1 MPYCRRRPGNGPQS
15 AVMRRTKIVAT
26 MGPATDKPGMVE
38 KMVDAG
44 VDLFRINYSHQT
56 HLEHRERARALRE
69 ITAGKGLEIGLIAD
83 LQGPKIRLARFRNG
97 MILLQEGDEFTLDP
111 SLPMAAGDGS
121 QVGVTYRAL
130 PQDVAP
136 GDVLLVD
143 DGRIILEVINVVKTQ
158 VRCKVVLGGK
168 LSDNKGINLKGGG
181 LSAGALTRKDRKD
194 LQHGVEIGAD
204 YFAVSFVN
212 NATDIEQARALLKK
226 AGSGAGIIAK
236 FERMEALDNAGAII
250 EAADAIMIARGD
262 LGVEIGDASLP
273 PVQKKLILQAQDMD
287 RPVITATQMM
297 ESMIDNPVPT
307 RAEVFDVAN
316 AVLDGTDAVMLSG
329 ETSIGKFPDRVVRA
343 MARICQETEKQ
354 KETRESDHRI
364 NQEFK
369 RIDEAIAMSTMYA
382 ANHIK
387 ASAIAAWTE
396 TGSTCLWMSR
406 ISSGIPI
413 LAFTRNAST
422 MRKVR
427 LYRDVYPIHF
437 DITHTDPLE
446 ANREIIAILL
456 KRKLVSD
463 GDIVLITKGDLRGR
477 RGGTNNLKIIRVGE
491 TNE

>member
-1 MPYCRRRPGNGPQS
+1 
-15 AVMRRTKIVAT
+15 MRRTKIVAT

-446 ANREIIAILL
+446 ANREIIALLL

>member
-1 MPYCRRRPGNGPQS
+1 MN
-15 AVMRRTKIVAT
+15 MRRTKIIAT
-26 MGPATDKPGMVE
+26 MGPATDKPGMME

-56 HLEHRERARALRE
+56 HLEHRERARALQD
-69 ITAGKGLEIGLIAD
+69 ITGRKTLEIGLIAD
-83 LQGPKIRLARFRNG
+83 LQGPKIRLQRFQNG
-97 MILLQEGDEFTLDP
+97 RILLQEGDDFTLDP
-111 SLPMAAGDGS
+111 SLPIAAGDES

-130 PQDVAP
+130 AQDVKP
-136 GDVLLVD
+136 GDILLVD
-143 DGRIILEVINVVKTQ
+143 DGRIILEVVSVANKQ

-168 LSDNKGINLKGGG
+168 LTDNKGINLKGGG
-181 LSAGALTRKDRKD
+181 LSTGALTRKDRKD

-204 YFAVSFVN
+204 YFAVSFVST
-212 NATDIEQARALLKK
+212 ATDIHQARSLLKE
-226 AGSGAGIIAK
+226 AGSNAGIIAK
-236 FERMEALDNAGAII
+236 FERLEALENADAII

-273 PVQKKLILQAQDMD
+273 PVQKKLITQAQDMD

-297 ESMIDNPVPT
+297 ESMVYNPVPT

-316 AVLDGTDAVMLSG
+316 AILDGTDAVMLSG
-329 ETSIGKFPDRVVRA
+329 ETSIGMYPDRVVKA
-343 MARICQETEKQ
+343 MARICEETEKQ
-354 KETRESDHRI
+354 KETRESHHRI
-364 NQEFK
+364 SQEFK
-369 RIDEAIAMSTMYA
+369 RIDEAVAMSAMYA

-387 ASAIAAWTE
+387 ARAIAALTE

-413 LAFTRNAST
+413 LAFTRHAST

-446 ANREIIAILL
+446 ANKEIIDVLL
-456 KRKLVSD
+456 RRNLVGK
-463 GDIVLITKGDLRGR
+463 GDIVLITKGDLRGH

-491 TNE
+491 TTEQLT

>member
-1 MPYCRRRPGNGPQS
+1 
-15 AVMRRTKIVAT
+15 MRRTKIIAT
-26 MGPATDKPGMVE
+26 MGPSTDKPGMME

-44 VDLFRINYSHQT
+44 VDLFRVNYSHQT
-56 HLEHRERARALRE
+56 HLEHRERADALRD
-69 ITAGKGLEIGLIAD
+69 IGSRNGLEVGLIAD
-83 LQGPKIRLARFRNG
+83 LQGPKIRLERFKNG
-97 MILLQEGDEFTLDP
+97 RILLHEGDEFTLDP
-111 SLPMAAGDGS
+111 SLPGSAGDES
-121 QVGVTYRAL
+121 QVGVTYRSLAR
-130 PQDVAP
+130 DVKP

-143 DGRIILEVINVVKTQ
+143 DGRIILEVVGVAKTQ

-181 LSAGALTRKDRKD
+181 LSAGTLTRKDRKD
-194 LQHGVEIGAD
+194 LLHGVEIGAD
-204 YFAVSFVN
+204 YFAVSFVST
-212 NATDIEQARALLKK
+212 AADIDQARSLLQK
-226 AGSGAGIIAK
+226 AGSDAGIIAK
-236 FERMEALDNAGAII
+236 FERVEALENADAII

-273 PVQKKLILQAQDMD
+273 PVQKKLIVQAQDMD

-297 ESMIDNPVPT
+297 ESMIYNPVPT

-316 AVLDGTDAVMLSG
+316 AILDGTDAVMLSG
-329 ETSIGKFPDRVVRA
+329 ETSIGMHPDRVVKA
-343 MARICQETEKQ
+343 MARICEETEKQ
-354 KETRESDHRI
+354 KETRESHHRI
-364 NQEFK
+364 SQEFK
-369 RIDEAIAMSTMYA
+369 RIDEAVAMSAMYA

-427 LYRDVYPIHF
+427 LYRDVYPIYF

-446 ANREIIAILL
+446 ANREIIAVLL
-456 KRKLVSD
+456 KRKLVSK
-463 GDIVLITKGDLRGR
+463 GDIVLITKGDLKGRG
-477 RGGTNNLKIIRVGE
+477 GGTNNLKIIRVGE
-491 TNE
+491 TTGN

>member
-1 MPYCRRRPGNGPQS
+1 
-15 AVMRRTKIVAT
+15 MRRTKIIAT

-38 KMVDAG
+38 NMVDAG

-56 HLEHRERARALRE
+56 HLEHRERSHVLKD
-69 ITAGKGLEIGLIAD
+69 ITGKKGLEIGLIAD
-83 LQGPKIRLARFRNG
+83 LQGPKIRLERFQNG
-97 MILLQEGDEFTLDP
+97 RVLLREGDEFTLDP
-111 SLPMAAGDGS
+111 SLPSSAGNES

-130 PQDVAP
+130 ARDVNQ
-136 GDVLLVD
+136 GDILLVD
-143 DGRIILEVINVVKTQ
+143 DGRIILEVVSVVMLR
-158 VRCKVVLGGK
+158 VHCKVIVGGK

-181 LSAGALTRKDRKD
+181 LSAGALTKKDRKD
-194 LQHGVEIGAD
+194 LLHGVEIGAD
-204 YFAVSFVN
+204 YFAVSF
-212 NATDIEQARALLKK
+212 ASSAADINQARSLLKK
-226 AGSGAGIIAK
+226 AGSDAGIIAK
-236 FERMEALDNAGAII
+236 FERVEALDNAAAII

-273 PVQKKLILQAQDMD
+273 PVQKKLIKQAQDMD

-297 ESMIDNPVPT
+297 ESMIYNPTPT

-316 AVLDGTDAVMLSG
+316 AILDGTDAVMLSG
-329 ETSIGKFPDRVVRA
+329 ETSIGMFPDRVVQA
-343 MARICQETEKQ
+343 MARICEETEKQ
-354 KETRESDHRI
+354 KETRESHHRI
-364 NQEFK
+364 SQEFR

-387 ASAIAAWTE
+387 AKAIAALTE
-396 TGSTCLWMSR
+396 TGSTCLRMSR

-413 LAFTRNAST
+413 LAFTRHPST

-446 ANREIIAILL
+446 ANKEIIVILL
-456 KRKLVSD
+456 RRKLVSK

-491 TNE
+491 ATEQYI

>member
-1 MPYCRRRPGNGPQS
+1 
-15 AVMRRTKIVAT
+15 MRRTKIIAT
-26 MGPATDKPGMVE
+26 MGPATDKPGMTE

-56 HLEHRERARALRE
+56 HLEHRERARALRD
-69 ITAGKGLEIGLIAD
+69 ITGRKGLEVGLIAD
-83 LQGPKIRLARFRNG
+83 LQGPKIRLQRFQNG
-97 MILLQEGDEFTLDP
+97 RILLKEGDEFTLDP
-111 SLPMAAGDGS
+111 SLPATAGDDS

-130 PQDVAP
+130 GRDVNP

-143 DGRIILEVINVVKTQ
+143 DGRIVLEVVSVVKTQ

-181 LSAGALTRKDRKD
+181 LSAGALTGKDRKD
-194 LQHGVEIGAD
+194 LLHGVEIGAD
-204 YFAVSFVN
+204 YFAVSFVSS
-212 NATDIEQARALLKK
+212 AADIDQARSLLKK
-226 AGSGAGIIAK
+226 AGSDAGIIAK
-236 FERMEALDNAGAII
+236 FERLEALENSAAII
-250 EAADAIMIARGD
+250 ETADAIMIARGD

-273 PVQKKLILQAQDMD
+273 PVQKKLITQAQDMD

-297 ESMIDNPVPT
+297 ESMIYNPVPT

-316 AVLDGTDAVMLSG
+316 AILDGTDAVMLSG
-329 ETSIGKFPDRVVRA
+329 ETSIGMFPDRVVQA
-343 MARICQETEKQ
+343 MARICEETEKQ
-354 KETRESDHRI
+354 KETRESHHRI
-364 NQEFK
+364 SQEFK

-387 ASAIAAWTE
+387 ARAIAALTE

-406 ISSGIPI
+406 ISSRIPI

-446 ANREIIAILL
+446 ANKEIVAILL
-456 KRKLVSD
+456 KRKLVSN

-491 TNE
+491 TTEQLT

>member
-1 MPYCRRRPGNGPQS
+1 
-15 AVMRRTKIVAT
+15 MRRTKIIAT
-26 MGPATDKPGMVE
+26 LGPATDNPGMME

-56 HLEHRERARALRE
+56 HLEHRERARALLD
-69 ITAGKGLEIGLIAD
+69 ITGKKGLEIGLIAD
-83 LQGPKIRLARFRNG
+83 LQGPKIRIQRFQTGR
-97 MILLQEGDEFTLDP
+97 ILLQEGDDFTLDP
-111 SLPMAAGDGS
+111 SLPDAAGDET

-130 PQDVAP
+130 ARDVTP

-143 DGRIILEVINVVKTQ
+143 DGRIILEVVSVIKTK

-181 LSAGALTRKDRKD
+181 LSAGALTRKDVKD

-204 YFAVSFVN
+204 YFAVSF
-212 NATDIEQARALLKK
+212 ASSAADIDQARALLQK
-226 AGSGAGIIAK
+226 AGSNAGIIAK
-236 FERMEALDNAGAII
+236 FERLEALENAAAII

-273 PVQKKLILQAQDMD
+273 PVQKKLITQAQDMD

-297 ESMIDNPVPT
+297 ESMIYNPVPT

-316 AVLDGTDAVMLSG
+316 AILDGTDAVMLSG

-343 MARICQETEKQ
+343 MARICEETEKQ
-354 KETRESDHRI
+354 KETRESHHRI
-364 NQEFK
+364 SQEFK
-369 RIDEAIAMSTMYA
+369 RIDEAVAMSTMYA

-387 ASAIAAWTE
+387 ARAIAALTE

-413 LAFTRNAST
+413 LAFTRHAST

-446 ANREIIAILL
+446 ANKEIIDVLL
-456 KRKLVSD
+456 RRNLVGK
-463 GDIVLITKGDLRGR
+463 GDIVLITKGDLRGH

-491 TNE
+491 TTEQLT

>member
-1 MPYCRRRPGNGPQS
+1 
-15 AVMRRTKIVAT
+15 MRRTKIIAT
-26 MGPATDKPGMVE
+26 MGPATDKPGMLE

-56 HLEHRERARALRE
+56 HLEHRERARALQDISGR
-69 ITAGKGLEIGLIAD
+69 KGLEVGLIAD
-83 LQGPKIRLARFRNG
+83 LQGPKIRLQRFRNG
-97 MILLQEGDEFTLDP
+97 RILLREGDDFTLDP
-111 SLPMAAGDGS
+111 SLPIAAGDES

-130 PQDVAP
+130 ARDVTP

-143 DGRIILEVINVVKTQ
+143 DGRIILEVASVVKTQ

-181 LSAGALTRKDRKD
+181 LAAGALTRKDRKD

-204 YFAVSFVN
+204 YFAVSFVST
-212 NATDIEQARALLKK
+212 AADIEQARSLLTE
-226 AGSGAGIIAK
+226 AGSNAGIIAK
-236 FERMEALDNAGAII
+236 FERLEALEHADAII

-273 PVQKKLILQAQDMD
+273 PVQKKLITQAQDMD

-297 ESMIDNPVPT
+297 ESMIYNPVPT

-316 AVLDGTDAVMLSG
+316 AILDGTDAVMLSG
-329 ETSIGKFPDRVVRA
+329 ETSIGKFPDRVVQA
-343 MARICQETEKQ
+343 MARICEETEKQ
-354 KETRESDHRI
+354 KETRESHHRI
-364 NQEFK
+364 SQEFK
-369 RIDEAIAMSTMYA
+369 RIDEAVAMSAMYA

-387 ASAIAAWTE
+387 AKAIAALTE

-406 ISSGIPI
+406 ISSRIPI
-413 LAFTRNAST
+413 LAFTRHAST

-446 ANREIIAILL
+446 ANKEIVAILL
-456 KRKLVSD
+456 RRKLVSK
-463 GDIVLITKGDLRGR
+463 GDIVLITKGDLRGH

-491 TNE
+491 TAGQLT